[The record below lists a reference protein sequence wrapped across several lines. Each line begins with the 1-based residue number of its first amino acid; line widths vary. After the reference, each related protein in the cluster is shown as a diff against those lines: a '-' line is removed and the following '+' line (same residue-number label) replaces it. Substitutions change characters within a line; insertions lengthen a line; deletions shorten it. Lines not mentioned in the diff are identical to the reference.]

1 METSEPQQNSK
12 FSFNLFGLFSI
23 APLKGLPLLFLCFAF
38 KQFIDWRCL
47 SFHWL
52 PENNCKSNHLLFMSS
67 DLKSILSIYHFAV
80 WSWNFFINLSYATT
94 FFHQINLAIGVSL
107 ILLSKFSPSLFHA
120 IVQVLQFFAKLDVWN

>member
-1 METSEPQQNSK
+1 MFGLTLLLNKILFHYQRFSFHQYLCYLLSSSFNMILRKNFTDVCSKSVLEPSEPQQNSK

-80 WSWNFFINLSYATT
+80 
-94 FFHQINLAIGVSL
+94 
-107 ILLSKFSPSLFHA
+107 
-120 IVQVLQFFAKLDVWN
+120 